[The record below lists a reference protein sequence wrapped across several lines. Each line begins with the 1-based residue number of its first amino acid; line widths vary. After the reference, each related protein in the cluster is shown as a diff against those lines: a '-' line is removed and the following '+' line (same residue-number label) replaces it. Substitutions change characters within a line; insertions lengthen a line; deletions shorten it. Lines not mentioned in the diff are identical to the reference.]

1 MNYVSIT
8 VWKHEKSIDWNKM
21 QAMLTENIK
30 NPDLPKGCWIKWFD
44 IDETTHGSIFA
55 YPSLEAFEEHT
66 EKREAHRKESS
77 ENLGITLIHKH
88 DGLVKAEASN

>member
-8 VWKHEKSIDWNKM
+8 VWKHEKSIDWDKM

-55 YPSLEAFEEHT
+55 YPSLEAM
-66 EKREAHRKESS
+66 
-77 ENLGITLIHKH
+77 TLVLSAGTI
-88 DGLVKAEASN
+88 LNMV

>member
-8 VWKHEKSIDWNKM
+8 VWKHEKSIDWDKM

-77 ENLGITLIHKH
+77 DKLVITLVHKH